1 MGIAIAQWIGSSSWG
16 SRVHHQSG
24 IVHDPLLMCGVLVV
38 AVAFLWPVVLLGFLL
53 MLYGS

>member
-1 MGIAIAQWIGSSSWG
+1 MSIASAQGIGSSSWG
-16 SRVHHQSG
+16 SWVQHQSR
-24 IVHDPLLMCGVLVV
+24 IVHDPLLMCGGLVV